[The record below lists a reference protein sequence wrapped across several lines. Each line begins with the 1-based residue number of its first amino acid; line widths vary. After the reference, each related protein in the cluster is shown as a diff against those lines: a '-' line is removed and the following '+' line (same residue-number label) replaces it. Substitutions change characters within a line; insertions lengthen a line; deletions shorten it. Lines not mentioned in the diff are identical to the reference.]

1 MFLPHTIGNGG
12 ESATQRRGRVP
23 RRAGAGQKPD
33 SGSNPPTSEA
43 VRVHIDTGSE
53 ILREIKLG
61 TVPRG
66 VRGHCVFE
74 WLGRCHGG
82 PTAAIPSGRRCT
94 QRSFTGSG
102 VSKGEDRICYQSI
115 ITPRGIWQNT
125 SVSFSGQS
133 GVREMIHQFSL
144 RNCRR

>member
-1 MFLPHTIGNGG
+1 MGC
-12 ESATQRRGRVP
+12 
-23 RRAGAGQKPD
+23 KPEPEEFD
-33 SGSNPPTSEA
+33 YSKPPTSEA
-43 VRVHIDTGSE
+43 VGVHIDAGSE
-53 ILREIKLG
+53 ILREVKLG

-102 VSKGEDRICYQSI
+102 VSKGEARIFDKVVI
-115 ITPRGIWQNT
+115 RT
-125 SVSFSGQS
+125 
-133 GVREMIHQFSL
+133 L
-144 RNCRR
+144 